1 MRRPFFRSP
10 DRDAVVDVF
19 AGDARFFKDVDP
31 ADAGDRFFT
40 APRNDPDDE
49 EEEDPTPAL
58 VRRSALISSRGDL
71 GVVRPVRDARR
82 LEVEPAEPGVRA
94 VFAARLPLPM
104 PVREAPSLELDVL
117 PDGDALDAP
126 RAVLLEVL
134 VVVVLLALRAAI
146 RADRASD
153 AVRAGDA
160 DFLLLLLLE
169 AGEREDLTARFFRSS
184 PSSLP
189 SLRARPSR
197 PFLEAGE
204 REDLTARFFRS
215 SPSSLPP
222 LSFDFAPRPRTGRA
236 VGDASSSS
244 STGRSTT
251 SSSSVCASSST
262 LSNRLEPL
270 IRPTPLA
277 SLLPPRSAVPRASSA
292 SCISPGEPSARTSKA
307 MEGGGPPSPSFP
319 SSPSTVC
326 GGGRGNDGG
335 GDDAE
340 ERRLADGIGDDP
352 ETRRLLCPGCA
363 ALPGGDAAFEM
374 ACSVSCSLCAASG
387 DVAQPP
393 MDPFDARRLMAWI

>member
-1 MRRPFFRSP
+1 MRSPFFRSP

-160 DFLLLLLLE
+160 DFLLLLLL
-169 AGEREDLTARFFRSS
+169 D
-184 PSSLP
+184 
-189 SLRARPSR
+189 
-197 PFLEAGE
+197 AGE

>member
-1 MRRPFFRSP
+1 MVRRPFFRSP
-10 DRDAVVDVF
+10 DRDAVVDLF
-19 AGDARFFKDVDP
+19 AGDVRFFKVVDP
-31 ADAGDRFFT
+31 ADAGDRLFT
-40 APRNDPDDE
+40 APRNDP
-49 EEEDPTPAL
+49 
-58 VRRSALISSRGDL
+58 VRRSALTSSRGDL
-71 GVVRPVRDARR
+71 GVARPVPRR

-94 VFAARLPLPM
+94 VF
-104 PVREAPSLELDVL
+104 REAPSLALDVL
-117 PDGDALDAP
+117 PDGDALDRREDAP

-134 VVVVLLALRAAI
+134 VVVLLALRAAT

-189 SLRARPSR
+189 SLPARPSR

-204 REDLTARFFRS
+204 REDLTAR
-215 SPSSLPP
+215 SLPS
-222 LSFDFAPRPRTGRA
+222 LSFDFTPRPRTGRTA
-236 VGDASSSS
+236 GDASSSS
-244 STGRSTT
+244 CPSPSTGRSTT
-251 SSSSVCASSST
+251 SSSSVCASSRT

-277 SLLPPRSAVPRASSA
+277 SLLPPRPAVPRASAA
-292 SCISPGEPSARTSKA
+292 SCVSPGEPSVRTSKV
-307 MEGGGPPSPSFP
+307 MEGGGPPSPSLPP
-319 SSPSTVC
+319 SSATVC
-326 GGGRGNDGG
+326 GGGSGDDGG